1 MKQKNFLFFLTLLF
15 SLNIIGQTTLSP
27 GDIIIIDV
35 QADTPDRFK
44 FVTLVDLEQN
54 TEIHFTDAGW
64 SSNTSSFATN
74 EGGVTYTAPSLI
86 TRGTIIEYTDG
97 DTSPF
102 SEFIINS
109 SSPGLGL
116 SSAGDQILAFQ
127 GSIAT
132 PTFIFAV
139 QTNSTAWQ
147 VGDFLGD
154 TNQSN
159 LPNGLT
165 NDVNAVAA
173 GIGPGAEDEY
183 DNVYYNGSLTG
194 TGKQISEAV
203 GNSANWAGVNSAAP
217 GGYTSPNITL
227 TNVTWTGNSNNN
239 WNEAGN
245 WDSDIPEKYDN
256 VIIPSTATNF
266 PTVTSTPNDVYNITI
281 NSGGSLIALA
291 TINDNITY
299 TRSLGTTNWYL
310 VSSPVNGEDMAD
322 MRTNNN
328 FNTNASNE
336 ISFAPYDNSQATP
349 NDRWAYFANTATD
362 ALVNGKG
369 YSTSLSTAGN
379 ISFTGTANSG
389 DISIALTQGGGS
401 GNNFN
406 LLGNPYTAFVNS
418 ATFLTNESAD
428 LASQTIWVWNQ
439 NTSSYE
445 TKVTVDAFKVAPGQG
460 FFVEANSTNN
470 VTFLG
475 NATMQSHETSDTFQR
490 NARTE
495 IQLFA
500 NDGTNNRFAKIY
512 YINGTTTGFDNGY
525 DGELFRGV
533 SNSFDIYTQLLSENE
548 GKNFQVQSLPNT
560 NLETMI
566 IPLGLT
572 ADVDKEITFSIASSN
587 LPTGVEVYL
596 EDRVN
601 NTFVNLSEGDH
612 TIKTKSASNGI
623 GQYYIHTTAAR
634 LSNDD
639 ISKDI
644 KNVSIYRSANNEIT
658 VTGLQ
663 AEANVKVFSL
673 LGEELINTDINSNG
687 VSKISLPNLSTG
699 VYVIKLNSTLGNIT
713 KKVILE

>member
-1 MKQKNFLFFLTLLF
+1 MKHYYLLLTVLFLCF
-15 SLNIIGQTTLSP
+15 SFTWGQSTGDIAFVAFNADGDDDFAIVALADIPANTIIYFSDNELNGLGGFADLNEGIQEWNTGGAIISAGTVVIFSNTVTSSRTASIGTLSTNTGSMNLSGT
-27 GDIIIIDV
+27 GD
-35 QADTPDRFK
+35 ALFAY
-44 FVTLVDLEQN
+44 L
-54 TEIHFTDAGW
+54 G
-64 SSNTSSFATN
+64 TS
-74 EGGVTYTAPSLI
+74 GP
-86 TRGTIIEYTDG
+86 
-97 DTSPF
+97 
-102 SEFIINS
+102 
-109 SSPGLGL
+109 
-116 SSAGDQILAFQ
+116 
-127 GSIAT
+127 T
-132 PTFIFAV
+132 PT
-139 QTNSTAWQ
+139 T
-147 VGDFLGD
+147 FL
-154 TNQSN
+154 
-159 LPNGLT
+159 
-165 NDVNAVAA
+165 A
-173 GIGPGAEDEY
+173 GI
-183 DNVYYNGSLTG
+183 
-194 TGKQISEAV
+194 Q
-203 GNSANWAGVNSAAP
+203 
-217 GGYTSPNITL
+217 
-227 TNVTWTGNSNNN
+227 
-239 WNEAGN
+239 NEAGN
-245 WDSDIPEKYDN
+245 FGNLTGSGLTEGSTFINFYTSGSPDGGIYRGINYGQASFSDFLTALNDTSNWITATSNGEDILDSGTISMDNFSAINLVWNGSANDNDWTNASNWTPANSPSTTSDISIPNGLASYPTISSPTT
-256 VIIPSTATNF
+256 VIA
-266 PTVTSTPNDVYNITI
+266 ITI
-281 NSGGSLIALA
+281 DSGASLIATA
-291 TINDNITY
+291 AVTGNIAY

-310 VSSPVNGEDMAD
+310 VSSPVNGEDMTD
-322 MRTNNN
+322 MRTNNS

-389 DISIALTQGGGS
+389 DVSIALTQGGGS

-406 LLGNPYTAFVNS
+406 LLGNPYTSFVNS
-418 ATFLTNESAD
+418 ATFLTNESTD

-560 NLETMI
+560 DLDTMV

-572 ADVDKEITFSIASSN
+572 ADADKEITFSVASSN

-612 TIKTKSASNGI
+612 TIKTQSASDGI

-663 AEANVKVFSL
+663 AKANVKVFSL